1 MLIYIGSSAGGD
13 GITVFSAGRDG
24 SLVPVGVP
32 VAVEAPMH
40 LVQHPVLPVMYAMN
54 TLEDGGATALRV
66 GEGGALDLFS
76 RRLTGGAQ
84 PVYAAVAPD
93 GRHLV
98 CANWGAR
105 GGVSVLP
112 LAADGSIGA
121 LTDFVAPSEDVDSYA
136 HHVSFHGDE
145 AIIVFLGLSEIRGY
159 QLTEAG
165 TLAHRWTAPAQDAKA
180 GPRHLAR
187 HPSGHCYVSDE
198 LASAVSAYDPEPSG
212 GLRHVAAYP
221 AATVPPTSL
230 DRNHPSE
237 VALSPDGRFLY
248 VANRGSDTISVFAVA
263 HGRLDLIGETPTGGV
278 FPQHFA
284 IADPWIFVAHERSH
298 DVTLLHR
305 NEATGLLTPHGT
317 VARVTN
323 AAFVLAGPSAT
334 GLSTFH

>member
-1 MLIYIGSSAGGD
+1 M
-13 GITVFSAGRDG
+13 FSAAPDG
-24 SLVPVGVP
+24 SLASVGAP

-40 LVQHPVLPVMYAMN
+40 LVRHPVLPVIYAMN
-54 TLEDGGATALRV
+54 TLEDGAATALRI
-66 GEGGALDLFS
+66 GEGGALEPFS
-76 RRLTGGAQ
+76 RQPTGGVQ

-98 CANWGAR
+98 CANWGGK

-112 LAADGSIGA
+112 LAADGSMGA
-121 LTDFVAPSEDVDSYA
+121 LTDFVTPAEDVDSYA
-136 HHVSFHGDE
+136 HHVSFRGDE
-145 AIIVFLGLSEIRGY
+145 AAIVLLGLGEIRGY
-159 QLTEAG
+159 RLTEAG

-180 GPRHLAR
+180 GPRHLVR
-187 HPSGHCYVSDE
+187 HPSGRCYVSDE

-221 AATVPPTSL
+221 AGTVPPTSL

-237 VALSPDGRFLY
+237 TALSADGRFLY

-263 HGRLDLIGETPTGGV
+263 HDRLDLIGETPAGGV

-284 IADPWIFVAHERSH
+284 LADPWIFVAHERSH

-323 AAFVLAGPSAT
+323 AAFVLVG
-334 GLSTFH
+334 

>member
-13 GITVFSAGRDG
+13 GISVFSVAPDG
-24 SLVPVGVP
+24 SLTPVGAP

-40 LVQHPVLPVMYAMN
+40 LVRHPALPVMYAVN
-54 TLEDGGATALRV
+54 TLEDGAATALRI
-66 GEGGALDLFS
+66 GEDGALEPFS
-76 RRLTGGAQ
+76 RQPTGGAQ

-98 CANWGAR
+98 CANWGGK

-112 LAADGSIGA
+112 LTADGSIGA
-121 LTDFVAPSEDVDSYA
+121 LTDFVAPSQDVDSYA
-136 HHVSFHGDE
+136 HHVSFRGDE
-145 AIIVFLGLSEIRGY
+145 ATIVFLGLGEIRGY

-165 TLAHRWTAPAQDAKA
+165 TLAHRWTAPARDAKA

-187 HPSGHCYVSDE
+187 HPSGRCYVSDE
-198 LASAVSAYDPEPSG
+198 LACAVSAYDPDPSG
-212 GLRHVAAYP
+212 GLRHVAAYK
-221 AATVPPTSL
+221 AATVPPVSL

-248 VANRGSDTISVFAVA
+248 LANRGSDTISVFAVA
-263 HGRLDLIGETPTGGV
+263 HDTLDLIGETSTGGI

-298 DVTLLHR
+298 EVTLLYR
-305 NEATGLLTPHGT
+305 NQATGLLTPHGT

-323 AAFVLAGPSAT
+323 AAFILVG
-334 GLSTFH
+334 